1 MSTLHVFSQ
10 VFRLLTSS
18 SHPFLSA
25 HSRFVLSCAPYC
37 LRSKL
42 LPASRR
48 GPQCPFAPSLAQ
60 CTHHRATRPA
70 PRTPLALARFP
81 QLRQLGVG
89 PGHAILCLP
98 SCSWCQVG
106 PRHAAAATAAAAA
119 AVTLPLTLCLGRQ
132 REAESSRLLLYEQI
146 ASERLKRTQSTYTH
160 PQPALL
166 T

>member
-1 MSTLHVFSQ
+1 M
-10 VFRLLTSS
+10 RLLTSS

-25 HSRFVLSCAPYC
+25 LSRFVLSCAPYC

-70 PRTPLALARFP
+70 PRTPLALCSVSSAP
-81 QLRQLGVG
+81 PAGVG
-89 PGHAILCLP
+89 PGHAILWLP

-106 PRHAAAATAAAAA
+106 PRHVAAAATAAAAA
-119 AVTLPLTLCLGRQ
+119 AVTLPLTLCSGTESERGR
-132 REAESSRLLLYEQI
+132 ESSRLLLCEQI
-146 ASERLKRTQSTYTH
+146 ASERLKRTQSTYTY

>member
-106 PRHAAAATAAAAA
+106 PRHAAAAAAAAINSP
-119 AVTLPLTLCLGRQ
+119 THSLLRERE
-132 REAESSRLLLYEQI
+132 REAESSRLLLCEQI